1 MTIAAEPGPP
11 PAHDPAEER
20 KQREIQ
26 AGLSLPAQL
35 AGTTASIKPRGF

>member
-11 PAHDPAEER
+11 HHPAEER

-26 AGLSLPAQL
+26 AGLSLPAL
-35 AGTTASIKPRGF
+35 LTGTTASVRLRGF